1 LQPPVLEAVAE
12 LVPLAAEA
20 GVSMVQMAVAWVL
33 RQANVSSAIVGA
45 SRPEQLDD
53 SVSASG
59 VVLDDDL
66 LAAIDA
72 ALAGVVIDDPAHT
85 AQASPPQRP

>member
-1 LQPPVLEAVAE
+1 
-12 LVPLAAEA
+12 
-20 GVSMVQMAVAWVL
+20 
-33 RQANVSSAIVGA
+33 VGA